1 MTNARR
7 PSLAAALALTATA
20 AAPAQGATLLT
31 GVIEDVDA
39 QTIEMPSL
47 PGGWQR
53 RIEWMV
59 EEGSEVAAN
68 DIVVRL
74 DPGTLIAEEEKARTD
89 LEKQRFTATRG
100 IDELKLQVLEAEQSL
115 AQAQSNVAL
124 AELDAVIPAD
134 TIPRLDYERYQ
145 LALETAQQALA
156 RAEKTLANQ
165 RAALADQERQ
175 AALEVAQAERNYARI
190 RDALAATEIRAEKPG
205 FMIYADN
212 PFTGR
217 KIFPGDTLYAGL
229 QIASIASREDLQV
242 RLWIHEADFLEVS
255 PGQRLEVA
263 ADAQGIPPFEAV
275 IRWRSSQAV
284 AREEWSDSGYFEA
297 YAEPGGALPAA
308 IMPGMSVLAVAGT
321 GGDL

>member
-1 MTNARR
+1 MNARL
-7 PSLAAALALTATA
+7 PSLVAALALTAGA
-20 AAPAQGATLLT
+20 VAPAQGATLLT

-59 EEGSEVAAN
+59 EEGSEVGAN
-68 DIVVRL
+68 DVVVRL

-89 LEKQRFTATRG
+89 LEKQRFTAARG
-100 IDELKLQVLEAEQSL
+100 IDERKLEVLDAEQSQ
-115 AQAQSNVAL
+115 AQAVSNVAL

-156 RAEKTLANQ
+156 RAEKDLANQ

-175 AALEVAQAERNYARI
+175 AALEVAQAERNYTRI

-205 FMIYADN
+205 FMIYASN

-242 RLWIHEADFLEVS
+242 RLWIHEADFLEVT

-297 YAEPGGALPAA
+297 YAAPGDTLPAS

-321 GGDL
+321 SGDL

>member
-1 MTNARR
+1 M
-7 PSLAAALALTATA
+7 
-20 AAPAQGATLLT
+20 
-31 GVIEDVDA
+31 
-39 QTIEMPSL
+39 
-47 PGGWQR
+47 
-53 RIEWMV
+53 
-59 EEGSEVAAN
+59 
-68 DIVVRL
+68 L
-74 DPGTLIAEEEKARTD
+74 D
-89 LEKQRFTATRG
+89 
-100 IDELKLQVLEAEQSL
+100 AEQDR
-115 AQAQSNVAL
+115 AQAESNVAL
-124 AELDAVIPAD
+124 AELDAVIPAN

-156 RAEKTLANQ
+156 RAEKDLANR
-165 RAALADQERQ
+165 RAALTDQERQ
-175 AALEVAQAERNYARI
+175 AALEVAQAERNYQRI
-190 RDALAATEIRAEKPG
+190 RDALTATEIRAEKPG

-229 QIASIASREDLQV
+229 QIASIASRDDLQV
-242 RLWIHEADFLEVS
+242 RLWIHEADFLEIS

-297 YAEPGGALPAA
+297 YAEPGDTLPAA

-321 GGDL
+321 SGDL